1 MLLSYSVGLAVV
13 KDATKTMA
21 TLTALIRKSLGLPWV
36 RLALGLGLSS
46 AIAPFPALAESLPL
60 VPPPAEAVPVP
71 QGEPQTVPLTLPDL
85 LTLTLE
91 GNRDLRN
98 RVLDRTVERQ
108 TLAAAEQTFDPRF
121 TPTLEVNATLTEF
134 GGIEGS
140 ESELGAVLLGGR
152 TDFDQRVLLNTNLVT
167 RLGTDIDLGLA
178 PLEGGQ
184 LFQFRVSQPLLR
196 GFGTAINEAPVNQAR
211 LGELSN
217 QLALRQTVIDTLTTA
232 IVGYND
238 LVNAQAQVE
247 IQTQALARR
256 QRQLE
261 IVQALVQAGRRAPI
275 DLFDPERSLADAEGS
290 LVNAQNQL
298 DQANNAL
305 LNLIG
310 TDRNL
315 RFVVSLDAVRELY
328 AIAAEEVLAYQ
339 PEALVAVALAQRTD
353 YRQAQLQQQQ
363 QALDLLIAQ
372 DELRWQLNAVA
383 DGTLGDSSV
392 GVLGLVATRVF
403 GDPDPETN
411 RVASEIALQQ
421 QDNTLAQLQNEIRN
435 DAIARLAEARSNLQQ
450 VEAAERATLNAR
462 RQVDADQARGGRDL
476 FEAISQEESLVTAQ
490 TNELAA
496 RIAFLNSVARLEQT
510 VGTTL
515 DRWAGEIGSGLGA
528 ELEE

>member
-1 MLLSYSVGLAVV
+1 
-13 KDATKTMA
+13 MA

-36 RLALGLGLSS
+36 RLALGLGLGG
-46 AIAPFPALAESLPL
+46 AIAPFAALAESLPL
-60 VPPPAEAVPVP
+60 VPPPTEAAPVP
-71 QGEPQTVPLTLPDL
+71 QGEPQVVPLTLSDL

-134 GGIEGS
+134 GGVEGS

-167 RLGTDIDLGLA
+167 RLGTDIVLGLT

-211 LGELSN
+211 LGEISN

-298 DQANNAL
+298 DQANNAI

-510 VGTTL
+510 VGITL
-515 DRWAGEIGSGLGA
+515 ERWVGEINLSP
-528 ELEE
+528 ELQE

>member
-1 MLLSYSVGLAVV
+1 
-13 KDATKTMA
+13 MA

-36 RLALGLGLSS
+36 RLALGLGLGG
-46 AIAPFPALAESLPL
+46 AIAPFPAWAESLPL
-60 VPPPAEAVPVP
+60 VPPPTEAAPVP

-134 GGIEGS
+134 GGVEGS

-167 RLGTDIDLGLA
+167 RLGTDIVLGLT

-196 GFGTAINEAPVNQAR
+196 GFGAAINEAPVNQAR
-211 LGELSN
+211 LGEISN

-298 DQANNAL
+298 DQANNTL

-510 VGTTL
+510 VGITL
-515 DRWAGEIGSGLGA
+515 ERWAGEIGSGLGA
-528 ELEE
+528 ELELEE

>member
-1 MLLSYSVGLAVV
+1 
-13 KDATKTMA
+13 MA

-36 RLALGLGLSS
+36 RLALGLGLGG
-46 AIAPFPALAESLPL
+46 AIAPFAAWAESLPL
-60 VPPPAEAVPVP
+60 VPPPTEAAPVP
-71 QGEPQTVPLTLPDL
+71 QGEPQVVPLTLSDL

-134 GGIEGS
+134 GGVEGS

-167 RLGTDIDLGLA
+167 RLGTDIVLGLT

-196 GFGTAINEAPVNQAR
+196 GFGAAINEAPVNQAR
-211 LGELSN
+211 LGEISN

-298 DQANNAL
+298 DQANNTL

-510 VGTTL
+510 VGITL
-515 DRWAGEIGSGLGA
+515 ERWAGEIGSGLGA

>member
-1 MLLSYSVGLAVV
+1 
-13 KDATKTMA
+13 MA

-36 RLALGLGLSS
+36 RLALGLGLGG
-46 AIAPFPALAESLPL
+46 AIAPFAALAESLPL
-60 VPPPAEAVPVP
+60 VPPPTEAAPVP
-71 QGEPQTVPLTLPDL
+71 QGEPQVVPLTLSDL

-134 GGIEGS
+134 GGVEGS

-167 RLGTDIDLGLA
+167 RLGTDIVLGLT

-196 GFGTAINEAPVNQAR
+196 GFGAAINEAPVNQAR
-211 LGELSN
+211 LGEISN

-298 DQANNAL
+298 DQANNTL

-510 VGTTL
+510 VGITL
-515 DRWAGEIGSGLGA
+515 ERWAGEIGSGLGA

>member
-1 MLLSYSVGLAVV
+1 
-13 KDATKTMA
+13 MA
-21 TLTALIRKSLGLPWV
+21 TLTALIRKPLGLPWV
-36 RLALGLGLSS
+36 KLALGLGLGG
-46 AIAPFPALAESLPL
+46 AIAPFAALAESLPL
-60 VPPPAEAVPVP
+60 VPPPTEAAPVP
-71 QGEPQTVPLTLPDL
+71 QGEPQAVPLTLSDL

-134 GGIEGS
+134 GGVEGS

-167 RLGTDIDLGLA
+167 RLGTDIVLGLT

-196 GFGTAINEAPVNQAR
+196 GFGAAINEAPVNQAR
-211 LGELSN
+211 LGEISN

-298 DQANNAL
+298 DQANNTL

-510 VGTTL
+510 VGITL
-515 DRWAGEIGSGLGA
+515 ERWVGEINLSP
-528 ELEE
+528 ELQE

>member
-1 MLLSYSVGLAVV
+1 MV

-36 RLALGLGLSS
+36 RLALGLGLGG
-46 AIAPFPALAESLPL
+46 AIAPFAALAESLPL
-60 VPPPAEAVPVP
+60 VPPPTEAAPVP
-71 QGEPQTVPLTLPDL
+71 QGEPQTVPLTLSDL

-134 GGIEGS
+134 GGVEGS

-167 RLGTDIDLGLA
+167 RLGTDIVLGLT

-196 GFGTAINEAPVNQAR
+196 GFGAAINEAPVNQAR
-211 LGELSN
+211 LGEISN

-298 DQANNAL
+298 DQANNTL

-510 VGTTL
+510 VGITL
-515 DRWAGEIGSGLGA
+515 ERWVREINLSP
-528 ELEE
+528 ELQE

>member
-1 MLLSYSVGLAVV
+1 MV

-36 RLALGLGLSS
+36 RLALGLGLGG

-60 VPPPAEAVPVP
+60 VPPPTEAAPVP
-71 QGEPQTVPLTLPDL
+71 QGEPQAVPLTLSDL

-134 GGIEGS
+134 GGVEGS

-167 RLGTDIDLGLA
+167 RLGTDIVLGLT

-196 GFGTAINEAPVNQAR
+196 GFGAAINEAPVNQAR
-211 LGELSN
+211 LGEISN

-298 DQANNAL
+298 DQANNTL

-510 VGTTL
+510 VGITL
-515 DRWAGEIGSGLGA
+515 ERWVGEINLSP
-528 ELEE
+528 ELQE

>member
-1 MLLSYSVGLAVV
+1 
-13 KDATKTMA
+13 
-21 TLTALIRKSLGLPWV
+21 
-36 RLALGLGLSS
+36 
-46 AIAPFPALAESLPL
+46 
-60 VPPPAEAVPVP
+60 
-71 QGEPQTVPLTLPDL
+71 LTLSDL

-134 GGIEGS
+134 GGVEGS

-167 RLGTDIDLGLA
+167 RLGTDIVLGLT

-196 GFGTAINEAPVNQAR
+196 GFGAAINEAPVNQAR
-211 LGELSN
+211 LGEISN

-298 DQANNAL
+298 DQANNAI

-510 VGTTL
+510 VGITL
-515 DRWAGEIGSGLGA
+515 ERWVGEINLSP
-528 ELEE
+528 ELQE

>member
-1 MLLSYSVGLAVV
+1 
-13 KDATKTMA
+13 MA

-36 RLALGLGLSS
+36 RLALGLGLGD

-60 VPPPAEAVPVP
+60 VPPPTEAAPVP
-71 QGEPQTVPLTLPDL
+71 QGEPQAVPLTLSDL

-134 GGIEGS
+134 GGVEGS
-140 ESELGAVLLGGR
+140 ESELGAVLLGSR
-152 TDFDQRVLLNTNLVT
+152 TDFDQRVLLNSNLVT
-167 RLGTDIDLGLA
+167 RLGTDIDLGLT

-211 LGELSN
+211 LGEISN

-298 DQANNAL
+298 DQANNTL

-328 AIAAEEVLAYQ
+328 AVAAEEVLAYQ

-353 YRQAQLQQQQ
+353 YRQAQIQQQQ
-363 QALDLLIAQ
+363 QALDLLLAQ
-372 DELRWQLNAVA
+372 DALRWQLNAVA

-510 VGTTL
+510 VGITL
-515 DRWAGEIGSGLGA
+515 ERWVGEINLSP
-528 ELEE
+528 ELQE

>member
-1 MLLSYSVGLAVV
+1 
-13 KDATKTMA
+13 
-21 TLTALIRKSLGLPWV
+21 
-36 RLALGLGLSS
+36 LALGLGLGG

-60 VPPPAEAVPVP
+60 VPPPTEAAPVP
-71 QGEPQTVPLTLPDL
+71 QGEPQAVPLTLSDL

-134 GGIEGS
+134 GGVEGS
-140 ESELGAVLLGGR
+140 ESELGAVLLGSR
-152 TDFDQRVLLNTNLVT
+152 TDFDQRVLLNSNLVT
-167 RLGTDIDLGLA
+167 RLGTDIDLGLT

-211 LGELSN
+211 LGEISN

-298 DQANNAL
+298 DQANNTL

-328 AIAAEEVLAYQ
+328 AVAAEEVLAYQ

-510 VGTTL
+510 VGITL
-515 DRWAGEIGSGLGA
+515 ERWVGEINLSP
-528 ELEE
+528 ELQE

>member
-1 MLLSYSVGLAVV
+1 M
-13 KDATKTMA
+13 
-21 TLTALIRKSLGLPWV
+21 
-36 RLALGLGLSS
+36 
-46 AIAPFPALAESLPL
+46 
-60 VPPPAEAVPVP
+60 
-71 QGEPQTVPLTLPDL
+71 
-85 LTLTLE
+85 
-91 GNRDLRN
+91 
-98 RVLDRTVERQ
+98 
-108 TLAAAEQTFDPRF
+108 
-121 TPTLEVNATLTEF
+121 
-134 GGIEGS
+134 
-140 ESELGAVLLGGR
+140 
-152 TDFDQRVLLNTNLVT
+152 
-167 RLGTDIDLGLA
+167 
-178 PLEGGQ
+178 
-184 LFQFRVSQPLLR
+184 
-196 GFGTAINEAPVNQAR
+196 
-211 LGELSN
+211 
-217 QLALRQTVIDTLTTA
+217 IDTLTTA

-298 DQANNAL
+298 DQANNTL

-510 VGTTL
+510 VGITL
-515 DRWAGEIGSGLGA
+515 ERWVGEINLSP
-528 ELEE
+528 ELQE

>member
-1 MLLSYSVGLAVV
+1 MV

-36 RLALGLGLSS
+36 RLALGLGLGG
-46 AIAPFPALAESLPL
+46 AIAPFAALAESLPL
-60 VPPPAEAVPVP
+60 VPPPTEAAPVP
-71 QGEPQTVPLTLPDL
+71 QGEPQTVPLTLSDL

-134 GGIEGS
+134 GGVEGS

-167 RLGTDIDLGLA
+167 RLGTDIVLGLT

-211 LGELSN
+211 LGEISN

-298 DQANNAL
+298 DQANNAI

-339 PEALVAVALAQRTD
+339 PEALVTVALAQRTD

-510 VGTTL
+510 VGITL
-515 DRWAGEIGSGLGA
+515 ERWVGEINLSP
-528 ELEE
+528 ELQE

>member
-1 MLLSYSVGLAVV
+1 
-13 KDATKTMA
+13 
-21 TLTALIRKSLGLPWV
+21 
-36 RLALGLGLSS
+36 
-46 AIAPFPALAESLPL
+46 
-60 VPPPAEAVPVP
+60 
-71 QGEPQTVPLTLPDL
+71 
-85 LTLTLE
+85 
-91 GNRDLRN
+91 
-98 RVLDRTVERQ
+98 
-108 TLAAAEQTFDPRF
+108 
-121 TPTLEVNATLTEF
+121 
-134 GGIEGS
+134 
-140 ESELGAVLLGGR
+140 VLLGSR
-152 TDFDQRVLLNTNLVT
+152 TDFDQRVLLNSNLVT
-167 RLGTDIDLGLA
+167 RLGTDIVLGLT

-196 GFGTAINEAPVNQAR
+196 GFGAAINEAPVNQAR
-211 LGELSN
+211 LGEISN

-298 DQANNAL
+298 DQANNTL

-510 VGTTL
+510 VGITL
-515 DRWAGEIGSGLGA
+515 ERWVGEINLSP
-528 ELEE
+528 ELQE

>member
-1 MLLSYSVGLAVV
+1 
-13 KDATKTMA
+13 
-21 TLTALIRKSLGLPWV
+21 
-36 RLALGLGLSS
+36 
-46 AIAPFPALAESLPL
+46 
-60 VPPPAEAVPVP
+60 
-71 QGEPQTVPLTLPDL
+71 
-85 LTLTLE
+85 
-91 GNRDLRN
+91 
-98 RVLDRTVERQ
+98 
-108 TLAAAEQTFDPRF
+108 
-121 TPTLEVNATLTEF
+121 
-134 GGIEGS
+134 
-140 ESELGAVLLGGR
+140 VLLGGR

-167 RLGTDIDLGLA
+167 RLGTDIVLGLT

-196 GFGTAINEAPVNQAR
+196 GFGAAINEAPVNQAR
-211 LGELSN
+211 LGEISN

-298 DQANNAL
+298 DQANNTL

-510 VGTTL
+510 VGITL
-515 DRWAGEIGSGLGA
+515 ERWVGEINLSP
-528 ELEE
+528 ELQE

>member
-1 MLLSYSVGLAVV
+1 
-13 KDATKTMA
+13 
-21 TLTALIRKSLGLPWV
+21 
-36 RLALGLGLSS
+36 LALGLGLGG
-46 AIAPFPALAESLPL
+46 AIAPFAALAESLPL
-60 VPPPAEAVPVP
+60 VPPPTEAAPVP
-71 QGEPQTVPLTLPDL
+71 QGEPQTVPLTLSDL

-134 GGIEGS
+134 GGVEGS

-167 RLGTDIDLGLA
+167 RLGTDIVLGLT

-211 LGELSN
+211 LGEISN

-298 DQANNAL
+298 DQANNAI

-510 VGTTL
+510 VGITL
-515 DRWAGEIGSGLGA
+515 ERWVGEINLSP
-528 ELEE
+528 ELQE

>member
-1 MLLSYSVGLAVV
+1 MV

-36 RLALGLGLSS
+36 RLALGLGLGG
-46 AIAPFPALAESLPL
+46 AIAPFAALAESLPL
-60 VPPPAEAVPVP
+60 VPPPTEAAPVP
-71 QGEPQTVPLTLPDL
+71 QGEPQTVPLTLSDL

-134 GGIEGS
+134 GGVEGS

-167 RLGTDIDLGLA
+167 RLGTDIVLGLT

-211 LGELSN
+211 LGEISN

-298 DQANNAL
+298 DQANNAI

-510 VGTTL
+510 VGITL
-515 DRWAGEIGSGLGA
+515 ERWVGEINLSP
-528 ELEE
+528 ELQE

>member
-1 MLLSYSVGLAVV
+1 
-13 KDATKTMA
+13 MA

-36 RLALGLGLSS
+36 RLALGLGLGG
-46 AIAPFPALAESLPL
+46 AIAPFAALAESLPL
-60 VPPPAEAVPVP
+60 VPPPTEAAPVP
-71 QGEPQTVPLTLPDL
+71 QGEPQVVPLTLSDL

-134 GGIEGS
+134 GGVEGS

-167 RLGTDIDLGLA
+167 RLGTDIVLGLT

-196 GFGTAINEAPVNQAR
+196 GFGAAINEAPVNQAR
-211 LGELSN
+211 LGEISN

-298 DQANNAL
+298 DQANNTL

-392 GVLGLVATRVF
+392 GVLGLVATRTF
-403 GDPDPETN
+403 GDPNPDTN

-510 VGTTL
+510 VGITL
-515 DRWAGEIGSGLGA
+515 ERWAGEIGSGLGA

>member
-1 MLLSYSVGLAVV
+1 MV

-36 RLALGLGLSS
+36 RLALGLGLGS
-46 AIAPFPALAESLPL
+46 AIAPFAALAESLPL
-60 VPPPAEAVPVP
+60 VPPPTEAAPVP
-71 QGEPQTVPLTLPDL
+71 QGEPQVVPLTLSDL

-134 GGIEGS
+134 GGVEGS

-167 RLGTDIDLGLA
+167 RLGTDIVLGLT

-196 GFGTAINEAPVNQAR
+196 GFGAAINEAPVNQAR
-211 LGELSN
+211 LGEISN

-298 DQANNAL
+298 DQANNAI

-510 VGTTL
+510 VGITL
-515 DRWAGEIGSGLGA
+515 ERWVGEINLSP
-528 ELEE
+528 ELQE

>member
-1 MLLSYSVGLAVV
+1 MV

-36 RLALGLGLSS
+36 RLALGLGLGS
-46 AIAPFPALAESLPL
+46 AIAPFAALAESLPL
-60 VPPPAEAVPVP
+60 VPPPTEAAPVP
-71 QGEPQTVPLTLPDL
+71 QGEPQVVPLTLSDL

-134 GGIEGS
+134 GGVEGS

-167 RLGTDIDLGLA
+167 RLGTDIVLGLT

-196 GFGTAINEAPVNQAR
+196 GFGAAINEAPVNQAR
-211 LGELSN
+211 LGEISN

-298 DQANNAL
+298 DQANNAI

-339 PEALVAVALAQRTD
+339 PEALVTVALAQRTD

-510 VGTTL
+510 VGITL
-515 DRWAGEIGSGLGA
+515 ERWVGEINLSP
-528 ELEE
+528 ELQE

>member
-1 MLLSYSVGLAVV
+1 
-13 KDATKTMA
+13 
-21 TLTALIRKSLGLPWV
+21 
-36 RLALGLGLSS
+36 
-46 AIAPFPALAESLPL
+46 
-60 VPPPAEAVPVP
+60 
-71 QGEPQTVPLTLPDL
+71 
-85 LTLTLE
+85 
-91 GNRDLRN
+91 
-98 RVLDRTVERQ
+98 
-108 TLAAAEQTFDPRF
+108 
-121 TPTLEVNATLTEF
+121 
-134 GGIEGS
+134 
-140 ESELGAVLLGGR
+140 
-152 TDFDQRVLLNTNLVT
+152 
-167 RLGTDIDLGLA
+167 
-178 PLEGGQ
+178 
-184 LFQFRVSQPLLR
+184 
-196 GFGTAINEAPVNQAR
+196 
-211 LGELSN
+211 
-217 QLALRQTVIDTLTTA
+217 
-232 IVGYND
+232 
-238 LVNAQAQVE
+238 
-247 IQTQALARR
+247 
-256 QRQLE
+256 
-261 IVQALVQAGRRAPI
+261 
-275 DLFDPERSLADAEGS
+275 
-290 LVNAQNQL
+290 
-298 DQANNAL
+298 L

-510 VGTTL
+510 VGITL
-515 DRWAGEIGSGLGA
+515 ERWVGEINLSP
-528 ELEE
+528 ELQE

>member
-1 MLLSYSVGLAVV
+1 
-13 KDATKTMA
+13 
-21 TLTALIRKSLGLPWV
+21 
-36 RLALGLGLSS
+36 LALGLGLGS
-46 AIAPFPALAESLPL
+46 AIAPFAALAESLPL
-60 VPPPAEAVPVP
+60 VPPPTEAAPVP
-71 QGEPQTVPLTLPDL
+71 QGEPQVVPLTLSDL

-134 GGIEGS
+134 GGVEGS

-167 RLGTDIDLGLA
+167 RLGTDIVLGLT

-196 GFGTAINEAPVNQAR
+196 GFGAAINEAPVNQAR
-211 LGELSN
+211 LGEISN

-298 DQANNAL
+298 DQANNAI

-339 PEALVAVALAQRTD
+339 PEALVTVALAQRTD

-510 VGTTL
+510 VGITL
-515 DRWAGEIGSGLGA
+515 ERWVGEINLSP
-528 ELEE
+528 ELQE

>member
-1 MLLSYSVGLAVV
+1 MV

-36 RLALGLGLSS
+36 RLALGLGLGG
-46 AIAPFPALAESLPL
+46 AIAPFAALAESLPL
-60 VPPPAEAVPVP
+60 VPPPTEAAPVP
-71 QGEPQTVPLTLPDL
+71 QGEPQTVPLTLSDL

-134 GGIEGS
+134 GGVEGS

-167 RLGTDIDLGLA
+167 RLGTDIVLGLT

-196 GFGTAINEAPVNQAR
+196 GFGAAINEAPVNQAR
-211 LGELSN
+211 LGEISN

-298 DQANNAL
+298 DQANNAI

-510 VGTTL
+510 VGITL
-515 DRWAGEIGSGLGA
+515 ERWVGEINLSP
-528 ELEE
+528 ELQE

>member
-1 MLLSYSVGLAVV
+1 
-13 KDATKTMA
+13 
-21 TLTALIRKSLGLPWV
+21 
-36 RLALGLGLSS
+36 LALGLGLGS
-46 AIAPFPALAESLPL
+46 AIAPFAALAESLPL
-60 VPPPAEAVPVP
+60 VPPPTEAAPVP
-71 QGEPQTVPLTLPDL
+71 QGEPQVVPLTLSDL

-134 GGIEGS
+134 GGVEGS

-167 RLGTDIDLGLA
+167 RLGTDIVLGLT

-196 GFGTAINEAPVNQAR
+196 GFGAAINEAPVNQAR
-211 LGELSN
+211 LGEISN

-298 DQANNAL
+298 DQANNAI

-510 VGTTL
+510 VGITL
-515 DRWAGEIGSGLGA
+515 ERWVGEINLSP
-528 ELEE
+528 ELQE

>member
-1 MLLSYSVGLAVV
+1 
-13 KDATKTMA
+13 MA
-21 TLTALIRKSLGLPWV
+21 TLTALIRKPLGLPWV
-36 RLALGLGLSS
+36 RLALGLGLGG

-60 VPPPAEAVPVP
+60 VPPPTEAAPVP
-71 QGEPQTVPLTLPDL
+71 QGEPQAVPLTLSDL

-134 GGIEGS
+134 GGVEGS
-140 ESELGAVLLGGR
+140 ESELGAVLLGSR
-152 TDFDQRVLLNTNLVT
+152 TDFDQRVLLNSNLVT
-167 RLGTDIDLGLA
+167 RLGTDIDLGLT

-211 LGELSN
+211 LGEISN

-298 DQANNAL
+298 DQANNTL

-328 AIAAEEVLAYQ
+328 AVAAEEVLAYQ

-510 VGTTL
+510 VGITL
-515 DRWAGEIGSGLGA
+515 ERWVGEINLSP
-528 ELEE
+528 ELQE

>member
-1 MLLSYSVGLAVV
+1 MV

-36 RLALGLGLSS
+36 RLALGLGLGS
-46 AIAPFPALAESLPL
+46 AIAPFAALAESLPL
-60 VPPPAEAVPVP
+60 VPPPTEAAPVP
-71 QGEPQTVPLTLPDL
+71 QGEPQTVPLTLSDL

-134 GGIEGS
+134 GGVEGS

-167 RLGTDIDLGLA
+167 RLGTDIVLGLT

-196 GFGTAINEAPVNQAR
+196 GFGAAINEAPVNQAR
-211 LGELSN
+211 LGEISN

-298 DQANNAL
+298 DQANNTL

-510 VGTTL
+510 VGITL
-515 DRWAGEIGSGLGA
+515 ERWVGEINLSP
-528 ELEE
+528 ELQE